1 MKQSISDLLL
11 KLLNNKFIK
20 TLTHLCD
27 NIFICFIDR
36 LCVQFFN
43 YIVFFYILDNILFE
57 FQSDMHVQFIGYKLL
72 EYVFVIFSVTCKV
85 KINMIY

>member
-27 NIFICFIDR
+27 NIFICFTDR
-36 LCVQFFN
+36 LCIHFLIILFF
-43 YIVFFYILDNILFE
+43 FFYILDNILFE
-57 FQSDMHVQFIGYKLL
+57 FYFIQSDMHVQFIGYKLL
-72 EYVFVIFSVTCKV
+72 VVHMFS
-85 KINMIY
+85 

>member
-27 NIFICFIDR
+27 NIFICFTDR
-36 LCVQFFN
+36 LCLHFLIILF
-43 YIVFFYILDNILFE
+43 FFYILDNILFE
-57 FQSDMHVQFIGYKLL
+57 FYFIQSDMLVQFIGYKLL
-72 EYVFVIFSVTCKV
+72 LECIFMIFSVTCKV
-85 KINMIY
+85 V